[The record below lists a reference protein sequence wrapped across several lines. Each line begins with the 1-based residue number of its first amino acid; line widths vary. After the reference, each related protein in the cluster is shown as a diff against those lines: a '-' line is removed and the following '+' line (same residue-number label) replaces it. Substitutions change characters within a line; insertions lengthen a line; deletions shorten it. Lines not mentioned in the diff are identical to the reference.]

1 MEENEKKPPQEE
13 EVPESASARILRGLG
28 QDNAPPPPDH
38 EPEHVGFWENFWY
51 HHKWKTII
59 IAAAVLVLTVT
70 MIQTCSRETPDVY
83 LMYAGP
89 AYLTPNEARAV
100 QDAVRQVMEDYNG
113 DGERGVMLTDV
124 NYLTPE
130 QIDEKMALAEAQGV
144 ELIFDYAGNA
154 SQRERFEVEVI
165 AGESVIC
172 ILDPALYED
181 VKKAGGLLPLTEVL
195 GETPPEA
202 IDEYGI
208 RFGETKFARYFT
220 AMQVLPEDSV
230 LCIRRLSTM
239 SAFKGKAKSE
249 RIHAYH
255 TALFTS
261 MVRFEFPEG
270 YTETTAA
277 QDG

>member
-28 QDNAPPPPDH
+28 QDDAPPPPEH
-38 EPEHVGFWENFWY
+38 EPEHVGFWENYWY

-124 NYLTPE
+124 NYLSPE
-130 QIDEKMALAEAQGV
+130 QIDEKLAL
-144 ELIFDYAGNA
+144 A

-195 GETPPEA
+195 GETPSEA

-249 RIHAYH
+249 RLHAYH

-277 QDG
+277 QDAQNG